1 MRKLCTAAVLCGS
14 WHRACDGFAMSPTH
28 LTAPI
33 VPSYCA
39 SCAAALPPT
48 HPTTRFARLGGGP
61 LHRAALPSCSAASAA
76 AGASAWQLF
85 IAFTCGGLFFSSA
98 LAAVGAVYALGVDNV
113 RQIAVLFREISRRV
127 WVLLVRE
134 LGAARDA
141 LLGDATLPEAWSSA
155 QAELSTSSGIR
166 KLREQSAR
174 VWRALRWAE
183 AWLVLST
190 GIGEARRTAVEG
202 VEALRLEA
210 SLYAGAVGPAGL
222 VPLQYALDRFTP
234 LALSDAL
241 ERVLSESLRGVQT
254 AQLRGLEL
262 RSFSAGSIPPRL
274 VSARTYELEGALA
287 CDFDVRWE
295 SALTA
300 KIDLLPSGG
309 MGARVP
315 VSVSNVRFA
324 GPVRLIL
331 TPLLKSAPGYGATLL
346 SLLAMPKVGL
356 DVKVAGGEVTK
367 VPWLRSELERAIE
380 KAVAE
385 QCLWPRRIVL
395 PTPAPPPPTAPKP
408 PTLLSAEQLSA
419 LANDDPLLQAEKKLA
434 EQPAARSWARNA
446 SRSVVDAVA
455 LETFDIFVGQEG
467 ERLEHGDEG
476 DALQPPAAVKRK
488 AWWRDPWRQFSLA
501 NAK

>member
-113 RQIAVLFREISRRV
+113 RQIAALFREISRRV

-183 AWLVLST
+183 AWLVLRT
-190 GIGEARRTAVEG
+190 GIGEARRTAAEG

-241 ERVLSESLRGVQT
+241 ERVLSPCFACEREGSL
-254 AQLRGLEL
+254 QLCEL
-262 RSFSAGSIPPRL
+262 ACRAPFIAAPVGFVGDDDAIGR
-274 VSARTYELEGALA
+274 EALA
-287 CDFDVRWE
+287 AE
-295 SALTA
+295 KA
-300 KIDLLPSGG
+300 KDATVKEVLGQVQEK
-309 MGARVP
+309 MKQHRK
-315 VSVSNVRFA
+315 NVEEVQRKNEEEDYP
-324 GPVRLIL
+324 GNEEEQRRLSDK
-331 TPLLKSAPGYGATLL
+331 T
-346 SLLAMPKVGL
+346 SLLMNRMSSFKRSTIGQQQKVE
-356 DVKVAGGEVTK
+356 VKVKRRNGGRK
-367 VPWLRSELERAIE
+367 D
-380 KAVAE
+380 
-385 QCLWPRRIVL
+385 VL
-395 PTPAPPPPTAPKP
+395 DSKIAC
-408 PTLLSAEQLSA
+408 
-419 LANDDPLLQAEKKLA
+419 
-434 EQPAARSWARNA
+434 
-446 SRSVVDAVA
+446 
-455 LETFDIFVGQEG
+455 
-467 ERLEHGDEG
+467 
-476 DALQPPAAVKRK
+476 
-488 AWWRDPWRQFSLA
+488 
-501 NAK
+501 